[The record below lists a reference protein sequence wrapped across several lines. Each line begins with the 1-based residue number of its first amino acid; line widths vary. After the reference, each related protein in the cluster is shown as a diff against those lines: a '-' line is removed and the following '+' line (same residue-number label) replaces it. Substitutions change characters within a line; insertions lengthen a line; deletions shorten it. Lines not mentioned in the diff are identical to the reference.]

1 MPLSEVVAYLS
12 EYHNIPI
19 TLDRRALDDV
29 GVGSDTP
36 VSLCLTGVSLRA
48 GLRLMLKSI
57 DPTTTYMVS
66 SLEII
71 WSTE

>member
-57 DPTTTYMVS
+57 DPTTTYMVN
-66 SLEII
+66 
-71 WSTE
+71 